1 MYKEENI
8 KKKIGKIVFVLA
20 AAGTLVSFSKL
31 KINEMIQADATEV
44 TKTEEKSIYTEE
56 YQDSIEKQFL
66 FCWLEEVTF
75 IKAF

>member
-1 MYKEENI
+1 
-8 KKKIGKIVFVLA
+8 
-20 AAGTLVSFSKL
+20 
-31 KINEMIQADATEV
+31 MIQADATEV

-66 FCWLEEVTF
+66 FCRLEEVTF

>member
-20 AAGTLVSFSKL
+20 AAGILVSFSKL